1 MTFDRITSDPAIL
14 GGAPCIKGTRI
25 SVTMILEWIASGA
38 EPTPITTA
46 YPHLT
51 TEDITQAVHYASRFL
66 QNEVI
71 ITAEVRE

>member
-25 SVTMILEWIASGA
+25 SVAMILEWIASGA
-38 EPTPITTA
+38 EATQIKTA